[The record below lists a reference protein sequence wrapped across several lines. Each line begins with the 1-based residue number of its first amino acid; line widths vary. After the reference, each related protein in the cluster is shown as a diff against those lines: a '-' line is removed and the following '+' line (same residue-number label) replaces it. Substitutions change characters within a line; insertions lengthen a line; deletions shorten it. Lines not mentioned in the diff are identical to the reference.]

1 MNKTPS
7 PTHEPLRSAVLQ
19 ALDAGRIKAIS
30 LDLDDTLWPIWPTI
44 ERAEAAIEGAPDHDR
59 ESVADAVLDHARAVL
74 VALASGDDGAALVG
88 GPIAPNRDALA
99 ALWRIT
105 ADAVAS
111 GDGRG

>member
-1 MNKTPS
+1 MTATEDLVGRVVDAITGDEAWMRRAALPDVAINA
-7 PTHEPLRSAVLQ
+7 L
-19 ALDAGRIKAIS
+19 LDAV
-30 LDLDDTLWPIWPTI
+30 I

>member
-1 MNKTPS
+1 MTAA
-7 PTHEPLRSAVLQ
+7 EEVVRRVVE
-19 ALDAGRIKAIS
+19 AIS
-30 LDLDDTLWPIWPTI
+30 GDETWMRRATLPDVAINALLDVII
-44 ERAEAAIEGAPDHDR
+44 ERAEAAIEGTTDPDR
-59 ESVADAVLDHARAVL
+59 EAVADAVLDHARAVL
-74 VALASGDDGAALVG
+74 ATLASGDDGTALVG

>member
-1 MNKTPS
+1 MTASEDLVGRVVDAITGDEAWMRRAALPDVAINA
-7 PTHEPLRSAVLQ
+7 L
-19 ALDAGRIKAIS
+19 LDAV
-30 LDLDDTLWPIWPTI
+30 I

>member
-1 MNKTPS
+1 MTATEDLVGRVIDAITGDEAWMRRATLPDVAINA
-7 PTHEPLRSAVLQ
+7 L
-19 ALDAGRIKAIS
+19 LDAV
-30 LDLDDTLWPIWPTI
+30 I

>member
-1 MNKTPS
+1 MTATEDLVGRVVDAITGDEAWMRRAALPDVAINA
-7 PTHEPLRSAVLQ
+7 L
-19 ALDAGRIKAIS
+19 LDAV
-30 LDLDDTLWPIWPTI
+30 I
-44 ERAEAAIEGAPDHDR
+44 ERAEAAIEGAPDQDR

>member
-1 MNKTPS
+1 MTATEDLVGRVVDAITGDEAWMRRAALPDVAINA
-7 PTHEPLRSAVLQ
+7 L
-19 ALDAGRIKAIS
+19 LDAV
-30 LDLDDTLWPIWPTI
+30 I

-59 ESVADAVLDHARAVL
+59 ESVADTVLDHARAVL